1 MATFFKTRNTLKN
14 ILQTHTDLAKETKV
28 NDDVIKDV
36 IENLKHGEM
45 SVAVVGQVN
54 RGKSTFLNALMGTKL
69 FPSRASVC
77 TAPTLA
83 STLQASTE
91 TPSTGEPPALVT
103 TPSIWAATDPA
114 MR

>member
-1 MATFFKTRNTLKN
+1 MTKFFKTRNKLKN

-28 NDDVIKDV
+28 NDDVITDV

-45 SVAVVGQVN
+45 SIAVVGQVN

-77 TAPTLA
+77 TAGVTVLDYGDEPKA
-83 STLQASTE
+83 E
-91 TPSTGEPPALVT
+91 IVFKNVKPSGEN
-103 TPSIWAATDPA
+103 I
-114 MR
+114 